1 MADPAHPAP
10 PEPPAD
16 TLAWLH
22 ERASALGFSALAVAP
37 VELDE
42 DIAHLRDWL
51 ARGHQGS
58 MAWMA
63 DNEALRADPARL
75 HPGTLRVVSVSM
87 DYATEPAERSLAR
100 LDQPGTAYIAR
111 YALGRDYHRV
121 LRGRLRRLG
130 RELEQRIGAFGYR
143 AFADSAPILE
153 KALARNAG
161 LGWIGKNTLLM
172 HRDRGSLFFLGELFT
187 DLPLPVG
194 EPATPTDHCGSC
206 SACMTACPTDAIV
219 GPRQLDARRCIS
231 YLTIEHRGS
240 IPEALR
246 PAIGNRVF
254 GCDDCQLVCPWNRY
268 ARITPVADFAP
279 RHELE
284 AADLLRLFA
293 WSEAEFLD
301 RTEGMAL
308 RRTGYRGWLRN
319 LAVALGNQPRSEA
332 VIAALQ
338 ARRDHPD
345 EIVREHVRWALAR
358 HRAA

>member
-1 MADPAHPAP
+1 MTGRVHCAAMEDGA
-10 PEPPAD
+10 ELD
-16 TLAWLH
+16 QEVR
-22 ERASALGFSALAVAP
+22 ERMRALGFAKVGVAR
-37 VELDE
+37 
-42 DIAHLRDWL
+42 A
-51 ARGHQGS
+51 
-58 MAWMA
+58 
-63 DNEALRADPARL
+63 EALEPEGAQLRSWLEQGRHGQMDWMVRTAEVRADPR
-75 HPGTLRVVSVSM
+75 HPGMVEGALSVVIGAFPYARPPERVGP
-87 DYATEPAERSLAR
+87 D
-100 LDQPGTAYIAR
+100 PGRVAR
-111 YALGRDYHRV
+111 YARGRDYHNV
-121 LRGRLRRLG
+121 LSKRLRKVVAWLRDGGHEARFSVDSRPLF
-130 RELEQRIGAFGYR
+130 ER
-143 AFADSAPILE
+143 AWAE
-153 KALARNAG
+153 RAG
-161 LGWIGKNTLLM
+161 LGFIGKNCCLIVPGL
-172 HRDRGSLFFLGELFT
+172 GSHVFLGAVVTTAALVP
-187 DLPLPVG
+187 D
-194 EPATPTDHCGSC
+194 EPMKRRCGDC
-206 SACMTACPTDAIV
+206 RLCLDACPTEAFV
-219 GPRQLDARRCIS
+219 GPRELDARRCIS